1 MASSGFST
9 TAADAERLLVV
20 SVMLTNQNDPRGE
33 HFREGVMTKCGT
45 IQKYFTQAEIY
56 AFRSPGAG

>member
-45 IQKYFTQAEIY
+45 IQKYFTQAEI
-56 AFRSPGAG
+56 